1 MAEETFLSQIKR
13 LIVGA
18 PIPSHLA
25 HRERFSR
32 VTGLAV
38 LSSDPLSSVA
48 YATEEILRVLAVGGI
63 AALSLVTP
71 IGAVIATMLAIVVF
85 SYRQTIHAYP
95 SGGGAYIV
103 AKDNLGRL
111 PSLIAAASLLIDY
124 VLTVSVSI
132 AAGVAAITSAMP
144 AWHLNRTELSLA
156 FVGMLMLGN
165 LRGVRESARLFAA
178 PTYLFIAA
186 ILSMIAVGAWRYM
199 TGGIVQAPTP
209 DAPLPLGTGG
219 VAALGMFTLLTAFSN
234 GCTALTGVEAV
245 SNGVPAF
252 RPPESRNAASTLVA
266 MAVMS
271 ITMFIGITLLAHAY
285 GVIPSD
291 TETVVSQL
299 ARNTFG
305 GRSPF
310 YFAVQVGTMLILV
323 LAANTAYA
331 DFPRLASIVARDRFL
346 PRQFMNQGDRLAFS
360 NGIVIL
366 SVLAGML
373 LVIFGGDTHALIPL
387 YMIGVFV
394 SFTLSQAGMV
404 IHWRKLRGPGWKTSA
419 AVNGFGSVVTG
430 VVLVI
435 VATTKAF
442 EGAWIVIVM
451 IPTLV
456 LIFETTRR
464 HYDQVASE
472 LSLRGWR
479 PEPVPHH
486 TVLVPIGGM
495 QKAVV
500 QALRYARTL
509 SNDVRAVYVDIDPAA
524 TKGLRQQWGEWGHDV
539 ELVVLESPYRSLME
553 PLLEYIDQVQVAS
566 PQGYVTVILP
576 EFVPRRIW
584 HHLLHNQH
592 ALLIKGALL
601 FKPNVIVTSVPFHLG
616 RGVESPASAPVAE
629 REPAVHR

>member
-1 MAEETFLSQIKR
+1 MAEEAFLSQIKR

-18 PIPSHLA
+18 PIPSRLA

-48 YATEEILRVLAVGGI
+48 YATEEILRVLAVGGM
-63 AALSLVTP
+63 AALGLVTP

-132 AAGVAAITSAMP
+132 AAGVAAITSAVP
-144 AWHLNRTELSLA
+144 SWHLNRTQLSLA
-156 FVGMLMLGN
+156 FVAMLMLGN

-178 PTYLFIAA
+178 PTYLFIIA

-209 DAPLPLGTGG
+209 DAPLATGG
-219 VAALGMFTLLTAFSN
+219 LAALGMFTLLTAFSN

-271 ITMFIGITLLAHAY
+271 ITMFMGITLLAHAY
-285 GVIPSD
+285 GVIPSE

-366 SVLAGML
+366 SVLAGLL

-404 IHWRKLRGPGWKTSA
+404 IHWRTLRGPGWKTSA
-419 AVNGFGSVVTG
+419 AVNGFGAVVTG
-430 VVLVI
+430 AVLAI

-442 EGAWIVIVM
+442 AGAWIVILM

-456 LIFETTRR
+456 VIFETTRR
-464 HYDQVASE
+464 HYAQVAAE

-479 PEPVPHH
+479 PEPAPHH

-509 SNDVRAVYVDIDPAA
+509 ANDVRAVYVDIDPAA
-524 TKGLRQQWGEWGHDV
+524 TGELRQQWGEWGQDV

-553 PLLEYIDQVQVAS
+553 PLLEYIEQVQVAG
-566 PQGYVTVILP
+566 PTGYVTVILP
-576 EFVPRRIW
+576 EFVPRRMW

-616 RGVESPASAPVAE
+616 RGVESPTSASVRE
-629 REPAVHR
+629 REAAVDR